1 MKPTGYGLLGR
12 GSFKVY
18 DSFAER
24 SLWSNTVEFETVY
37 DQFSGYAAYY
47 IHATYFIFEHH
58 GRHGR
63 ESPLLSSRN
72 QD

>member
-1 MKPTGYGLLGR
+1 MNPTGYGLLGR

-37 DQFSGYAAYY
+37 DQISGYAAYY
-47 IHATYFIFEHH
+47 MLLILYIHASYFIFEHH

-63 ESPLLSSRN
+63 
-72 QD
+72 